1 MFKVNNQDTRTK
13 PMTSFKYLFNY
24 EHISQLFLVFLLL
37 TLSMYLSAGNLLQL
51 LTGVGIPHFLKSRFK
66 KLFYNIH
73 K

>member
-37 TLSMYLSAGNLLQL
+37 TSSMYLSTENFLQ
-51 LTGVGIPHFLKSRFK
+51 
-66 KLFYNIH
+66 
-73 K
+73 